1 MWEPEAAQLPPDDRP
16 SQHHCGEYAMD
27 AKEPEKTE
35 QTQSGMKVAIGIAIF
50 VIGTFLLLWILKLL
64 VD

>member
-1 MWEPEAAQLPPDDRP
+1 
-16 SQHHCGEYAMD
+16 MD